1 MPTPPSDGRG
11 DGTATTPLNITV
23 DVTTL
28 TQKEAHDYRHDLI
41 LAVCNP
47 GTDYDMASG
56 QYEIDQAAY
65 KDQLRRV
72 EDYLKTFDQY

>member
-1 MPTPPSDGRG
+1 MPTPPSDGKG
-11 DGTATTPLNITV
+11 DGTATVPLNITV

-28 TQKEAHDYRHDLI
+28 TQKEATDYRHDLR
-41 LAVCNP
+41 LAIVHP

-56 QYEIDQAAY
+56 QYEIDQDAY

-72 EDYLKTFDQY
+72 DDYLKTFQQY